1 MVLGANGT
9 LSVFWYKAVASVAY
23 LWIPCHLIS
32 SDGFSVQEQ
41 LIDGT
46 FSESE
51 YFALPFLTVGLWVIP
66 LPVKSKVSTKLQSG
80 LVTDCQLHCQNLY
93 DWNQAS
99 GLVAILL
106 G

>member
-1 MVLGANGT
+1 MPLEHDMQCAHIVLGANGT
-9 LSVFWYKAVASVAY
+9 LSVFIIVYKGVASVAD

-51 YFALPFLTVGLWVIP
+51 FF
-66 LPVKSKVSTKLQSG
+66 S
-80 LVTDCQLHCQNLY
+80 
-93 DWNQAS
+93 
-99 GLVAILL
+99 
-106 G
+106 